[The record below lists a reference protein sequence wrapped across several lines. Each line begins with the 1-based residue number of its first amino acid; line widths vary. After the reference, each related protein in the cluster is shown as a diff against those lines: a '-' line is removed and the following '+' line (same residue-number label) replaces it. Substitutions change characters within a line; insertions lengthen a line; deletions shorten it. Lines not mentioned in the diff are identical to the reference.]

1 MKNIIMKKLSFILQ
15 LALFVYFSESNAQIL
30 KSYGVKAA
38 FTSASQSF
46 SYSNPPF
53 PGFGP
58 DINRRIGFGIAVF
71 AEWFNLPVISIV
83 SQIEYMQRGIG
94 EEIAITGPSSPTI
107 LRTEVRDKR
116 LDYLSIPIL
125 AKASVLFGNVRPYVI
140 VGPRVDFLLAYRD
153 EFIVGNSIYED
164 FKKAMFGGTVGTG
177 FELVNLMATT
187 ISVEF
192 RYNID
197 LGDSYDTSLLKVRNS
212 AYDIWVG
219 VAL

>member
-1 MKNIIMKKLSFILQ
+1 M
-15 LALFVYFSESNAQIL
+15 FVYFSQSNAQLL

-46 SYSNPPF
+46 TYQNPPF

-58 DINRRIGFGIAVF
+58 DIKRRTGFGIALY
-71 AEWFNLPVISIV
+71 AEWFNLQVISIV
-83 SQIEYMQRGIG
+83 SQIEYTQRGIG
-94 EEIAITGPSSPTI
+94 EEIAITGPNGPTI
-107 LRTEVRDKR
+107 IRTEVRDKR

-125 AKASVLFGNVRPYVI
+125 AKTSVPFGNVTPYI
-140 VGPRVDFLLAYRD
+140 LIGPRIDFLLGYRD
-153 EFIVGNSIYED
+153 EFIVGNSIYQD
-164 FKKAMFGGTVGTG
+164 FKKTMFGGTIGTG
-177 FELVNLMATT
+177 FALADLLPTT

-197 LGDSYDTSLLKVRNS
+197 LGDSYDTSLLKVRNN